1 MSRLFVFIL
10 AIIPVFAY
18 PQKKEILLPSG
29 LEVAP
34 ADENGIFTWTEAKEK
49 CESKGTGW
57 ALPTKE
63 ELIVM
68 YENKEVI
75 TNITNSWYWSLS
87 QDESCFYNDFLPN
100 SGYAWNMM
108 FDNGILV
115 SNLKTYKIKARCV
128 KHK

>member
-1 MSRLFVFIL
+1 MLT
-10 AIIPVFAY
+10 IIPVFAY
-18 PQKKEILLPSG
+18 SQKNEILLPSG
-29 LEVAP
+29 LVIAP
-34 ADENGIFTWTEAKEK
+34 ADENGIFTWEEAKKK
-49 CESKGTGW
+49 CESKGAGW

-63 ELIVM
+63 ELTVM

-75 TNITNSWYWSLS
+75 TNITSSWYWSLS
-87 QDESCFYNDFLPN
+87 QDESCHYNDFLPN